1 MCKPPS
7 GGGEVKLFLISTSGL
22 LATAARAQTIA
33 YITNGNTNEGWSLIN
48 GGARAAGQAPG
59 ISFIELAA
67 EKGELSSQL
76 AMVEDLITRKV
87 DAIAIAPVDSA
98 GIAPA
103 VNQALAAGIPVV
115 AVDTGI
121 RGARVTAYG
130 IHLTGRYLGRKVAPA
145 PPRHQSRRGG
155 AGWYAEA
162 PISRRS
168 DRAWPL
174 ESWHAFFQ
182 HRRSRAGGSALP
194 AAAAATLGSG

>member
-1 MCKPPS
+1 MCKPAS
-7 GGGEVKLFLISTSGL
+7 GGGEVKLFLISAYL
-22 LATAARAQTIA
+22 LATVARAQTIA

-130 IHLTGRYLGRKVAPA
+130 IHLTGRYLGRQGGSCPA
-145 PPRHQSRRGG
+145 T
-155 AGWYAEA
+155 A
-162 PISRRS
+162 PISPRWR
-168 DRAWPL
+168 
-174 ESWHAFFQ
+174 
-182 HRRSRAGGSALP
+182 GVVC
-194 AAAAATLGSG
+194 